1 MRFHLYPLDHQV
13 CHLRVGSFMFNLT
26 QMTFTANKLYY
37 NGKEDNT
44 VLDYGV
50 QLLDLGES
58 EKLYVWVDVGN
69 YSLAGFQI
77 RLERHSL
84 KYIFNYYLPSGLF
97 VVMSWVSLATVQL
110 SL

>member
-1 MRFHLYPLDHQV
+1 
-13 CHLRVGSFMFNLT
+13 MFNLT